1 MLGFEPA
8 TFRTWVSS
16 YNHQTKAPTLS
27 NVKAK
32 SHSLPPFVEDH
43 LALDHPK
50 VGKNLDLTC
59 FTFAHE
65 AAGDVDARAAAG
77 ADVRVCRALVN
88 VLALVCHAN
97 LAVSL
102 RADAHERSDDVF
114 AVVAA
119 VVGLWLTLIEVHAV
133 PAVRGKCI
141 TVRADAAK
149 WPRYVVTPDKN

>member
-1 MLGFEPA
+1 MLQVRIPA
-8 TFRTWVSS
+8 PYTGWRF
-16 YNHQTKAPTLS
+16 
-27 NVKAK
+27 AK
-32 SHSLPPFVEDH
+32 TISF
-43 LALDHPK
+43 
-50 VGKNLDLTC
+50 
-59 FTFAHE
+59 HE

-119 VVGLWLTLIEVHAV
+119 VVGL
-133 PAVRGKCI
+133 
-141 TVRADAAK
+141 
-149 WPRYVVTPDKN
+149 